1 MPGIIFFAAL
11 KRDVGNLKAQLSTGI
26 STSTVVGARQQLH
39 MTLDQEYTKL
49 VSRRDELQKQEVTLR
64 REFTTLVRK
73 IASITAVLET
83 IESPQVIERN
93 LPSDEVLQKAPGL
106 QPLIEMLV
114 TLDETPLAEIEI
126 PEKLMHSYELFR
138 NTPLLYK
145 DNPGHL

>member
-1 MPGIIFFAAL
+1 
-11 KRDVGNLKAQLSTGI
+11 
-26 STSTVVGARQQLH
+26 